1 MSRFPDDDDEL
12 SREPMQISKWKIGE
26 LSHAIIDRLTPDPV
40 NPAVEVD
47 VEITHWLRRNFPG
60 IKITD
65 Y

>member
-1 MSRFPDDDDEL
+1 
-12 SREPMQISKWKIGE
+12 MQISKWKIGE